1 METFQGYPYFLI
13 TLMKNKNNLSIL
25 CNSNSLKRKKKK
37 EKKNVHF
44 RVDIGFLEKINVS
57 IKVKNGIEM

>member
-25 CNSNSLKRKKKK
+25 CNSNFLKRKKNK